1 MERTED
7 MTRASGP
14 EQTLAGSY
22 IDWAAVFGGG
32 VVAVAV
38 GSVFAAF
45 GAGLGLSTIS
55 AEPGE
60 GSFDFM
66 VIVTAVWIVVTLVAS
81 YGAGGYI
88 VGRMRRRVD
97 KAAADEVTARDGIN
111 GLVVWGLGIVATV
124 FLLGSA
130 VSTTVSAAG
139 DVATATGSVVGGVAT
154 AAGTAVG
161 GAAEGAMSAA
171 GALVPE
177 GASVDPVGYVS
188 DALLRPAQVGTG
200 TADPAAVAA
209 STAAILGN
217 VVASGEI
224 SDAER
229 NYLVSAAVASTG
241 LTPPEANARVD
252 EAIAAA
258 QQARADAAQLVAD
271 AQAEV
276 DRLQQEA
283 IDAAEVAR
291 ISAIL
296 TGFILA
302 AAAMVAAAAAY
313 IGAVRGG
320 RHRDEGKIFGGFAYR
335 G

>member
-14 EQTLAGSY
+14 ELTLEGSY
-22 IDWAAVFGGG
+22 IDWAAVAGGG

-60 GSFDFM
+60 GRFDFM

-88 VGRMRRRVD
+88 AGRMRRRVD

-130 VSTTVSAAG
+130 VSTTISTAG
-139 DVATATGSVVGGVAT
+139 DVASATGTVFGDVAS
-154 AAGTAVG
+154 AAGSVVG
-161 GAAEGAMSAA
+161 GAAEGTMSAA
-171 GALVPE
+171 GAMLPE
-177 GASVDPVGYVS
+177 SATTDPVGYVS

-200 TADPAAVAA
+200 ATDPAATAA

-217 VVASGEI
+217 VVVTGEI

-229 NYLVSAAVASTG
+229 NYLVSAVVSSTG

-258 QQARADAAQLVAD
+258 QQARANAAQLMSD

-276 DRLQQEA
+276 ERLQQEA

-291 ISAIL
+291 VSAIL

-302 AAAMVAAAAAY
+302 AAAMVAAAAAF
-313 IGAVRGG
+313 IGSVRGG